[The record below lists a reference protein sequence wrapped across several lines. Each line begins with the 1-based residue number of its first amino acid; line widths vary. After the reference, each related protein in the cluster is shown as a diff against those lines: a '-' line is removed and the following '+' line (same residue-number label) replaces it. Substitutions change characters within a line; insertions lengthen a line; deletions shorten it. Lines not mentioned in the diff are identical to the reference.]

1 MIVTHCLQVPL
12 GLDDAGLP
20 LGLQVV
26 GAHGNDAVTIAVSLA
41 LGRVSSEEYSS
52 RSARCVEKGDAGWI
66 PPPLMRGVAMGS
78 SGRGDADGAGAAARA
93 EVAKGS
99 GVSANEARQRRGQ
112 TT

>member
-1 MIVTHCLQVPL
+1 M

-41 LGRVSSEEYSS
+41 LGRVSSEGHSS

-66 PPPLMRGVAMGS
+66 PPPLMHGLATGS
-78 SGRGDADGAGAAARA
+78 GGRGGGAGAGAGDGAAARS

-99 GVSANEARQRRGQ
+99 GVSRNEARQRRGQ